1 LAAESLFCGRIGP
14 ALEDPAAERKAFVGS
29 KPISPK
35 AHGAIDYG
43 FLAANLLAPSLL
55 GLKGPAKALSYMFGG
70 MQGGLNA
77 LTDQPLAIKP
87 LVPFRPHGTVE
98 LSSGPL
104 FVLLPWITGAL
115 KDPRARN
122 YFLALGAVLV
132 TVYNLTDWEADP
144 DG

>member
-1 LAAESLFCGRIGP
+1 MGI
-14 ALEDPAAERKAFVGS
+14 VGK

-43 FLAANLLAPSLL
+43 FLAANLLAPSVL
-55 GLKGPAKALSYMFGG
+55 GLEGAARALSYFFGG
-70 MQGGLNA
+70 IQGGLNA
-77 LTDQPLAIKP
+77 FTNQPLALKRV
-87 LVPFRPHGTVE
+87 VPFRAHGTVE

-104 FVLLPWITGAL
+104 FVLLPWLTGAL
-115 KDPRARN
+115 KDPKARN

-132 TVYNLTDWEADP
+132 TVYNLTDWEAHP